1 MFKKI
6 MVVLLVLVLLVS
18 ASQFSLAESVQPRY
32 SHISTM
38 RAGIDLSG
46 SSLWCFGQAD
56 CKYND
61 TTTRLYVR
69 AIRQSHDGGAW
80 ARYASWSQTTSGFIP
95 AIIEETITVDAGY
108 DYQVYVLVQIL
119 DSNNTVVES
128 DYMYSTIVSY
138 PRT

>member
-1 MFKKI
+1 MKTKI
-6 MVVLLVLVLLVS
+6 TAILLVLILL
-18 ASQFSLAESVQPRY
+18 FSSVQLSFAESIQPRY
-32 SHISTM
+32 SHISSIS
-38 RAGIDLSG
+38 AGIDLNG

-56 CKYND
+56 SKFVD

-80 ARYASWSQTTSGFIP
+80 ARYASWSQTTSSVIP

-119 DSNNTVVES
+119 DSTNKVVES

>member
-1 MFKKI
+1 MKQKTTAA
-6 MVVLLVLVLLVS
+6 LLILILLMS
-18 ASQFSLAESVQPRY
+18 FSQFSFAETIQPRF

-38 RAGIDLSG
+38 RAGIKLTG

-56 CKYND
+56 SKYDD

-69 AIRQSHDGGAW
+69 ALRQSHDGGSWGRFA
-80 ARYASWSQTTSGFIP
+80 AWSQTTSGFIP
-95 AIIEETITVDAGY
+95 AVIDQTITVDAGY